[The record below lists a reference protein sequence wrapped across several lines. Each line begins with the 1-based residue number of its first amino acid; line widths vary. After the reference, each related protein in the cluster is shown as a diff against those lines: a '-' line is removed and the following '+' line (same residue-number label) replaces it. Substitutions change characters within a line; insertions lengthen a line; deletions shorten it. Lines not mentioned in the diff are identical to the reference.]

1 MNLRR
6 LTAYVQIA
14 RNIARKQGTSS
25 LWILFRLR
33 YCWHRYGFAYLDFI
47 QFRFYALPLSAP
59 KDYIKK
65 RELESL
71 QALVNPEEARD
82 TVDDKLKFFHRCQ
95 QHGLPSPTIIGLVD
109 SSQPNHS
116 SDGIPLI
123 RTSEHLL
130 KIVRLSGEGQY
141 LFKPARG
148 FLGAGIKRIELKDDR
163 LFDDSGEEIEIK
175 EFLDS
180 LLQQRVLFILQK
192 YLLPHPKLHPI
203 MPRGNLGT
211 ARILTINTDGEARV
225 FMASIKIPTGSNAAD
240 NFRHGISG
248 NLGADVDTDS
258 GRLLKT
264 FGPDPDKSGLVKE
277 IFFHP
282 DSGEPL
288 RGFEIPCW
296 QELLETALKGANAFN
311 ELGTIGW
318 DIALTED
325 GPSLIEG
332 NARYGCGLHQVVL
345 ERGQK
350 TEFER
355 LLDKRMPEMTA

>member
-1 MNLRR
+1 MNLSR
-6 LTAYVQIA
+6 LTTYVQIA
-14 RNIARKQGTSS
+14 RNIAKKQGTSTI
-25 LWILFRLR
+25 WILFRLR
-33 YCWHRYGFAYLDFI
+33 YCWHRYGFAYRDFI
-47 QFRFYALPLSAP
+47 QFKFYTLPLSAP

-95 QHGLPSPTIIGLVD
+95 QHGLPSPAIIGLVD
-109 SSQPNHS
+109 SSQPDHS

-123 RTSEHLL
+123 RTPEQLL
-130 KIVRLSGEGQY
+130 KIVRLGGAGQY

-163 LFDDSGEEIEIK
+163 LIDDSGEEFEIK

-180 LLQQRVLFILQK
+180 LLQQRALFILQK

-225 FMASIKIPTGSNAAD
+225 FMACFKIPTGDNAAD
-240 NFRHGISG
+240 NF
-248 NLGADVDTDS
+248 DS
-258 GRLLKT
+258 GRTGNLVGLVDIDT
-264 FGPDPDKSGLVKE
+264 GRLVNAVGPDPDNFGLVDE
-277 IFFHP
+277 ILFHP

-288 RGFEIPCW
+288 PGFEIPNW
-296 QELLETALKGANAFN
+296 QELLETALKGARAFS
-311 ELGTIGW
+311 ELGTVGW
-318 DIALTED
+318 DIALTKD
-325 GPSLIEG
+325 GPCLIEG
-332 NARYGCGLHQVVL
+332 NGRYGCEQIVVH
-345 ERGQK
+345 RGQK
-350 TEFER
+350 AEFER
-355 LLDKRMPEMTA
+355 VLNKKNHS